1 VRGFNEL
8 NNQLCTAKKETT
20 QLQEANNMRAKEVD
34 QLKNELEKTK
44 ELLNLKNQQ
53 IDELISQKVAVDATN
68 T

>member
-1 VRGFNEL
+1 
-8 NNQLCTAKKETT
+8 
-20 QLQEANNMRAKEVD
+20 MRAKEVD